1 MWLIEIHSLFAF
13 FQFMLV
19 ATIWSLEYILKDDRL
34 FIDFLVSFFRLIL
47 LDPGIYILFFVIK
60 QHT

>member
-1 MWLIEIHSLFAF
+1 
-13 FQFMLV
+13 MLV

-47 LDPGIYILFFVIK
+47 LDSGIYILSFVIK